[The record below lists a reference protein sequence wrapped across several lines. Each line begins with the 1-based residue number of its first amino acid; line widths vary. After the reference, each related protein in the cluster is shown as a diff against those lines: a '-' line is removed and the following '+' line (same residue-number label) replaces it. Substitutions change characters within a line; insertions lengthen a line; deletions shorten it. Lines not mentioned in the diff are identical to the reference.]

1 MKRILMMFVSLVFI
15 ICLISCN
22 DDEVN
27 ETLEITETNITLYE
41 NESYTFNL
49 DVSVIVS
56 TDNSEVLSVSGNT
69 IKALKEGIAVATVTL
84 ESNEDIYKEVKVT
97 VIRKISELDR
107 LESSITIEEGETYK
121 FDIIE
126 PIVLIASDST
136 ILLTKGKSV
145 AALKEG
151 TAVVTIKLTSDEAI
165 SKDINVTVIKKISVL
180 EKIETNITI
189 IEDEEYTFE
198 FDDITLHSSDNNI
211 VSVDGKSIKGV
222 KEGIATVKVRDYFG
236 NYKDITV
243 TVMFPTFSFLELL
256 EFNSNYWLSNEEEYD
271 SILEELKNY
280 DFDGEFIENIQSFT
294 VIPEYG
300 EYYLGRKSVRETFLS
315 YFKDVEFEY
324 KKDGIDYSNLGEK
337 RMTFHVWGY
346 ERYGIGYFSVYDDGF
361 VSISLYFNEK
371 GTYSF
376 LGKINGSISIDD
388 ILRYVKEN
396 TDYLSSTVY
405 LKVGETYTREVD
417 SDIYI
422 ICEDNDLIKVEGNT
436 ITALKEGKI
445 NVTVD
450 YIGEDFQMDTTIYI
464 EPAPELLDKLPFSIV
479 LSEDEEYIFEVEGI
493 TLQSIDETI
502 VSVNDNIIKAE
513 KDGTTILKITDE
525 LGNCKDVYVTVN
537 LPTFSFLEILE
548 FTAQYEYYNAGP
560 GHDLIYELKNYE
572 FNNENYSENIDF
584 YWVELEN
591 TFTKY
596 NLCRMSIREGF
607 LSFFKDA
614 KFEYVEETSYIENK
628 TQKIS
633 FIVSVFDSMKQGFT
647 VYEDGTILLQC
658 TFKEIDSYTF
668 NKFSFVGKIDESIT
682 VDEMVRYVRENR
694 DYLFVSKYLKVGESY
709 TVEADS
715 EIYIICEDNDLIKVE
730 GNTITALKEG
740 KINVTVDY
748 IGEDFQM
755 IINLYIESID
765 Q

>member
-1 MKRILMMFVSLVFI
+1 
-15 ICLISCN
+15 
-22 DDEVN
+22 
-27 ETLEITETNITLYE
+27 
-41 NESYTFNL
+41 
-49 DVSVIVS
+49 
-56 TDNSEVLSVSGNT
+56 
-69 IKALKEGIAVATVTL
+69 
-84 ESNEDIYKEVKVT
+84 
-97 VIRKISELDR
+97 
-107 LESSITIEEGETYK
+107 
-121 FDIIE
+121 
-126 PIVLIASDST
+126 
-136 ILLTKGKSV
+136 LLTKGKSV

-450 YIGEDFQMDTTIYI
+450 YIGEDFQM
-464 EPAPELLDKLPFSIV
+464 
-479 LSEDEEYIFEVEGI
+479 
-493 TLQSIDETI
+493 
-502 VSVNDNIIKAE
+502 
-513 KDGTTILKITDE
+513 
-525 LGNCKDVYVTVN
+525 
-537 LPTFSFLEILE
+537 
-548 FTAQYEYYNAGP
+548 
-560 GHDLIYELKNYE
+560 
-572 FNNENYSENIDF
+572 
-584 YWVELEN
+584 
-591 TFTKY
+591 
-596 NLCRMSIREGF
+596 
-607 LSFFKDA
+607 
-614 KFEYVEETSYIENK
+614 
-628 TQKIS
+628 
-633 FIVSVFDSMKQGFT
+633 
-647 VYEDGTILLQC
+647 
-658 TFKEIDSYTF
+658 
-668 NKFSFVGKIDESIT
+668 
-682 VDEMVRYVRENR
+682 
-694 DYLFVSKYLKVGESY
+694 
-709 TVEADS
+709 
-715 EIYIICEDNDLIKVE
+715 
-730 GNTITALKEG
+730 
-740 KINVTVDY
+740 
-748 IGEDFQM
+748 